1 MRKLTSVYKICKYFR
16 EYIALY
22 LGTCRQTKLQI
33 CKDQESLLQN
43 FKTLQGPAGR
53 GAQLFLPD
61 LFYSASTLESTQ
73 RTQAVQADCWRVT
86 PFLAC
91 SALQQDC
98 LCKFAV
104 GSGLHCTA
112 SPPDCLQMS
121 RPALAALQ
129 GGTALQK
136 KVCKKLLQL
145 CQRNTFCS
153 NCSYKLLFKF
163 QLSYRSPWQREK
175 FKISNQV

>member
-104 GSGLHCTA
+104 GSGLHCQSARLPTNV
-112 SPPDCLQMS
+112 
-121 RPALAALQ
+121 PACT
-129 GGTALQK
+129 GTAGRHCTAEKGVQK
-136 KVCKKLLQL
+136 IIAAMLA
-145 CQRNTFCS
+145 
-153 NCSYKLLFKF
+153 
-163 QLSYRSPWQREK
+163 
-175 FKISNQV
+175 